1 MNPLHIMHTA
11 QWCRADG
18 YNEMHWFSVW
28 ENMIWIGYKGTWPEF
43 SAPTVLCQYS
53 RLCFLFFH
61 RSNLSQLW
69 NKKTAR
75 PGHVCAG
82 VEVVEVVHLVVE
94 VHLVV
99 ALAKRRT
106 AFAVRVETIHLGSNI
121 IMKVFWAILQM
132 AHAMYKVASAV
143 PGKPE
148 KGCSKQ
154 FFWIKASP
162 QRDLIPP
169 LQSICHDL
177 P

>member
-1 MNPLHIMHTA
+1 MKTILLQLLFWNMNPLHIMHTA

-132 AHAMYKVASAV
+132 AHALRLLQPCQLSQ
-143 PGKPE
+143 
-148 KGCSKQ
+148 KGDVKT
-154 FFWIKASP
+154 I
-162 QRDLIPP
+162 L
-169 LQSICHDL
+169 LN
-177 P
+177 